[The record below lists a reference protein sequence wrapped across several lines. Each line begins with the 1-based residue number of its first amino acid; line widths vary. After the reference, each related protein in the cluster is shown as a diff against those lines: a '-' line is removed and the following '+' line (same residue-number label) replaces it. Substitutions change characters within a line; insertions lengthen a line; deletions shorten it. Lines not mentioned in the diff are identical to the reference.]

1 MTHLFEY
8 PHADLA
14 PLDWWRNAAVYEVYP
29 RSFADGN
36 GDGEGDV
43 EGVRSRLRY
52 IADLGCQAIWF
63 NPFYKSPMKDGGY
76 DVSDFRDI
84 DPIFGS
90 VAEVEVM
97 IKEAHELGLKLIFD
111 IVPNHCSTEHEW
123 FQAAIKTQPGSP
135 EWERFHLLPG
145 KGPNGELPP
154 NNWQSV
160 FGGAAW
166 TQTELNGS
174 PTGYW
179 YLHIFDSSQP
189 DLNWNHPDI
198 HADFEKTLR
207 FWFDR
212 GVDGFRIDVTH
223 GLIKAKGYPDYPD
236 EVTQRRS
243 ANLLDPEPLPH
254 WDQPEVHEIYRAW
267 RKIANEYT
275 NKMFVGEVWVS
286 TNERLSR
293 YLREDELHSAF
304 NFSHLDAPWDAA
316 EQRRIIDESLA
327 QNFAVGSPTTWVLE
341 NHDVTRAVTRYSGVP
356 TRKDPDTGIPTRLPE
371 RSLTTDE
378 IALGTQRARAAMLE
392 ILALP
397 GSAYIYNGQEL
408 GLFEVV
414 DLPDD
419 VRQDPTFFRTK
430 GKTKGRDGCR
440 VPMPWTTKAPS
451 HGFSSSGKSW
461 LPQPAQWAQ
470 LSVEA
475 QVGQPDSFLELTRA
489 ALNIRKQYDCF
500 GDGAMTWRDDLK
512 TSMGDSC
519 DLLVFERP
527 GSTNVIVAMNFGST
541 PVQLPQGAAVLIAS
555 SPCLDG
561 QLAAN
566 STAWFTL

>member
-1 MTHLFEY
+1 MTHYL
-8 PHADLA
+8 HADLA
-14 PLDWWRNAAVYEVYP
+14 PTDWWRNAAVYEVYP

-90 VAEVEVM
+90 VAEVELM

-123 FQAAIKTQPGSP
+123 FKAAAATPPGSP
-135 EWERFHLLPG
+135 EWERFHLLAG
-145 KGPNGELPP
+145 KGDNGELPP

-166 TQTELNGS
+166 TQTQLNGT

-267 RKIANEYT
+267 RKIADEYT
-275 NKMFVGEVWVS
+275 NKMYVGEVWVS
-286 TNERLSR
+286 TNERLAR

-316 EQRRIIDESLA
+316 QQRHIIDESLA
-327 QNFAVGSPTTWVLE
+327 QNSAVGSPTTWVLE

-356 TRKDPDTGIPTRLPE
+356 TRKDPDTGSPTRLPE
-371 RSLTTDE
+371 RSLTADE
-378 IALGTQRARAAMLE
+378 IALGTKRARAAMLE

-414 DLPDD
+414 DLSDD
-419 VRQDPTFFRTK
+419 VRQDPTFFRTN

-440 VPMPWTTKAPS
+440 VPMPWTTTAPS
-451 HGFSSSGKSW
+451 HGFSDTGKSW

-475 QVGQPDSFLELTRA
+475 QAGNAHSFLELTRA
-489 ALNIRKQYDCF
+489 ALTARANYDCF
-500 GDGAMTWRDDLK
+500 GDGTMTWRDDLK
-512 TSMGDSC
+512 KSMGDSD

-527 GSTNVIVAMNFGST
+527 GSTNVIVAMNFGSSA
-541 PVQLPQGAAVLIAS
+541 VQLPEGATVLLSS
-555 SPCLDG
+555 SPSSEG
-561 QLAAN
+561 QLADN
-566 STAWFTL
+566 STVWFTL